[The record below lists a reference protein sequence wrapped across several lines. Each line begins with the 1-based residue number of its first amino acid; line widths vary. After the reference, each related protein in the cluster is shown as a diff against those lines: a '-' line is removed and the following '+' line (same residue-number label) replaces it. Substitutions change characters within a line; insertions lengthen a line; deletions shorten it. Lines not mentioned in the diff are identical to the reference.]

1 MESKRNLIPLLSKD
15 LVELKRDV
23 KSLKDSNLRTESK
36 INELG
41 QTFSELKQSSNKFE
55 QSFNQLEQSFTE
67 VKREILFFKE
77 EILGE
82 IKETREEFSIA
93 LNQYT
98 RHEDVLDDHSKRL
111 SKLEVKV
118 FSRSSR

>member
-1 MESKRNLIPLLSKD
+1 MKPETTSLPALSKD
-15 LVELKRDV
+15 LQELKRDV
-23 KSLKDSNLRTESK
+23 KNLKDSNLRTE
-36 INELG
+36 
-41 QTFSELKQSSNKFE
+41 LKVNDLA
-55 QSFNQLEQSFTE
+55 QSFGE

-98 RHEDVLDDHSKRL
+98 RREDVLDNHSKRL

-118 FSRSSR
+118 FARSSK